1 MDMTCTSMVKYH
13 QTTARELS
21 CQHRQGG
28 LNDATAQA
36 QDQVQGGLLGLKEKD
51 GTENGIDY

>member
-1 MDMTCTSMVKYH
+1 MTCTSMVKYH